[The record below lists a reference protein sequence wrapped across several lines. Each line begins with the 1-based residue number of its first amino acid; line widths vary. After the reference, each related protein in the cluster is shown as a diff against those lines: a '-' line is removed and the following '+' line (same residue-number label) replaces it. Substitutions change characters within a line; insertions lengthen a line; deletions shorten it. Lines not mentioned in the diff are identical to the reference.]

1 MSGVSHPGACA
12 APGDRLQGGRLLW
25 LLAASLHQLL
35 LAAAAAQRELRQ
47 RVPLQRAG
55 RVPAA
60 LAPCVLGR
68 SWPSGSRG
76 DCRRDRREQQMRCM
90 SEDEPNGRPASRHRF
105 CWPHPTADNGSP
117 VEFRHVRTL
126 AHLPPA
132 AACAPPAVHWAAS
145 PCTALPAGAPC
156 STVIKQQHECRGSA
170 HGQITL
176 LRSCCRSRLACCL
189 QAHLIAWM
197 ANTLKSRLR
206 CAAARSS
213 GCCRLSME
221 LLLEGASA
229 HSDAEIDCRGTEAL
243 LRSSTVCAYGRA
255 RLPAAMHRQQA
266 GLLQR
271 LPSQQ

>member
-1 MSGVSHPGACA
+1 MSGVFHPGACA
-12 APGDRLQGGRLLW
+12 APGDRLQGGRLLR

-68 SWPSGSRG
+68 SWPGGGRSNCGGAGGPATEVHVRNGQTEGTAAGFALIDHTSSSQWRPSR
-76 DCRRDRREQQMRCM
+76 
-90 SEDEPNGRPASRHRF
+90 
-105 CWPHPTADNGSP
+105 
-117 VEFRHVRTL
+117 VVRHVHML

-229 HSDAEIDCRGTEAL
+229 HSDVEIDCRGTEAL
-243 LRSSTVCAYGRA
+243 LRSSTVCACGRA